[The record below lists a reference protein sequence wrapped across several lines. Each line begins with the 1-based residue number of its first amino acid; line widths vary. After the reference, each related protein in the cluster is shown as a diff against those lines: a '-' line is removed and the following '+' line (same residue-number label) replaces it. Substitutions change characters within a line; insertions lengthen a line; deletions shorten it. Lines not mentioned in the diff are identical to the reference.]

1 MQTSTTETRRS
12 QRQHRGVELTTPPQ
26 DNVYCSANRLF
37 VIVPHPPEKIVLNSQ
52 KLSVSPRLFKV
63 EIPCAQIG
71 RRRIHMSKK
80 PSDEF
85 SYLSNDP
92 DFVPNPEIEEFME
105 QEIAR
110 APKDPELLAHRLR
123 NNTAASPKDAGGDLD
138 ASWEDVNDSGTE
150 SVGGDNP
157 TPDQSM
163 VEENANAVGV
173 NFEDNEELDFL
184 DKIERRDRDRYELDE
199 GSKTTEDMI

>member
-1 MQTSTTETRRS
+1 M
-12 QRQHRGVELTTPPQ
+12 
-26 DNVYCSANRLF
+26 A
-37 VIVPHPPEKIVLNSQ
+37 
-52 KLSVSPRLFKV
+52 
-63 EIPCAQIG
+63 
-71 RRRIHMSKK
+71 KK
-80 PSDEF
+80 PAEEF
-85 SYLSNDP
+85 EYLSNNP
-92 DFVPNPEIEEFME
+92 DFIPDPEIEQFME

-110 APKDPELLAHRLR
+110 APKDPDQLAHRLR

-138 ASWEDVNDSGTE
+138 ASWEDVNESGSE

-184 DKIERRDRDRYELDE
+184 EKIEKRDRDRYELNESSKADE
-199 GSKTTEDMI
+199 DSI